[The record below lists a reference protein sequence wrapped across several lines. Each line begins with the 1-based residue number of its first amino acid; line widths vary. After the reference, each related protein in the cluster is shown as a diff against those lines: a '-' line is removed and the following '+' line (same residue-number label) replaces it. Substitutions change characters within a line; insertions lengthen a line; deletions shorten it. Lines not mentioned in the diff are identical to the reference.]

1 MTEAQIITN
10 SFNELEI
17 PDRKAYLEYLLG
29 QSQEEYDKFIK
40 IIRDQAVDDFWYNEL
55 YQYETC
61 RALFCIWGT
70 F

>member
-40 IIRDQAVDDFWYNEL
+40 IIRDQAVDDFWYNERGS
-55 YQYETC
+55 YKNRQK
-61 RALFCIWGT
+61 F
-70 F
+70 